1 MTLRFGDTAGRRC
14 VGVPAIALLVLVCA
28 GLVACGCARQVPLA
42 ELGPSG
48 AVVWVRLATSDGE
61 QVTGRATSD
70 GEQVTGRVISL
81 DAGSVVVALRHAI
94 EGDVRVRERGGDQ
107 ALYSGAERL
116 PGRFVR
122 IDTDEGERVAVVHR
136 TFQVVDIASAT
147 FHESGG
153 ERSLSSIVS
162 LLLGPAVGGALAFIL

>member
-1 MTLRFGDTAGRRC
+1 MALRFGDTAGRRC
-14 VGVPAIALLVLVCA
+14 VGVPAIALLVLICA

-48 AVVWVRLATSDGE
+48 AVVWVRLAT
-61 QVTGRATSD
+61 AD

-81 DAGSVVVALRHAI
+81 DAGAVVVALRHAI

-107 ALYSGAERL
+107 ALYSGTERL

-136 TFQVVDIASAT
+136 TFRVVDIASAT

>member
-1 MTLRFGDTAGRRC
+1 MTRRFGDTAGTGRI
-14 VGVPAIALLVLVCA
+14 GAPAVALLVLVCA
-28 GLVACGCARQVPLA
+28 GLVACGCARQVPLT

-48 AVVWVRLATSDGE
+48 AVVWVRLSTSDGE
-61 QVTGRATSD
+61 QVTGRI
-70 GEQVTGRVISL
+70 VSL
-81 DAGSVVVALRHAI
+81 DAGSMVIALRHVI
-94 EGDVRVRERGGDQ
+94 EGDVRVRERGGDK
-107 ALYSGAERL
+107 ALYSGTERL

-136 TFQVVDIASAT
+136 TFQVVDVTSAT

-162 LLLGPAVGGALAFIL
+162 LLLGPAIGGALAFIL

>member
-61 QVTGRATSD
+61 QVTGR
-70 GEQVTGRVISL
+70 VISL

-94 EGDVRVRERGGDQ
+94 EGDVRVREGSGDQ

>member
-1 MTLRFGDTAGRRC
+1 MTLGFGDTAGRGR
-14 VGVPAIALLVLVCA
+14 VGVPAIVLLVLVCA
-28 GLVACGCARQVPLA
+28 GLVACGCARNVPLA
-42 ELGPSG
+42 ELGASG

-61 QVTGRATSD
+61 
-70 GEQVTGRVISL
+70 EVTGRVVSL
-81 DAGSVVVALRHAI
+81 DAGSMVIALRHVI

-107 ALYSGAERL
+107 ALYSGTEQL

-122 IDTDEGERVAVVHR
+122 IDTDDGGRVAVVHR

-147 FHESGG
+147 FHESGR
-153 ERSLSSIVS
+153 ERSLASIVS